1 MASAT
6 LDASIFW
13 PASMA
18 ITPRSRRRS
27 PQPYVCNCK
36 EQTEAD
42 ASWSFEN
49 SAADQSEDLYA
60 RDSSSHH
67 CCWTPGV
74 DGRDSSA
81 VPVRRRKVRPSLD
94 GPTDQ
99 DRATDHKANPATH
112 ERQHCGGA
120 LRLGGGFGC
129 AGHAVLAL
137 QAGRSPRDRTACLW
151 MQPGSNRSP
160 PQNSLL
166 AGKRTGNFAES
177 GPPEPT
183 FAPSRPAN
191 SVACRKIPYAMEQG
205 IF

>member
-27 PQPYVCNCK
+27 PHPSVCNCK
-36 EQTEAD
+36 EQTEVD

-81 VPVRRRKVRPSLD
+81 VDARSPTAMVRARISRIQIFALIGCRVFK
-94 GPTDQ
+94 GPTCVNLGLFLAVANGRM
-99 DRATDHKANPATH
+99 RAAA
-112 ERQHCGGA
+112 A
-120 LRLGGGFGC
+120 
-129 AGHAVLAL
+129 
-137 QAGRSPRDRTACLW
+137 
-151 MQPGSNRSP
+151 
-160 PQNSLL
+160 
-166 AGKRTGNFAES
+166 
-177 GPPEPT
+177 
-183 FAPSRPAN
+183 
-191 SVACRKIPYAMEQG
+191 
-205 IF
+205 